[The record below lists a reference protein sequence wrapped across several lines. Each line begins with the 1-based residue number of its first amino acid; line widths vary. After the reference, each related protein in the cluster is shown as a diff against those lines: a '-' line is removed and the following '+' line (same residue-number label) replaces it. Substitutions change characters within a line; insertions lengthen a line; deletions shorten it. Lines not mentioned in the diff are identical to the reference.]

1 MGKGRRLGPKAT
13 EGAAKQAWGGISAE
27 KARPGV
33 LGTHLRK
40 RVQGEGGDG
49 ACGQQGGS
57 GGGAGPRGGHSTV
70 GWRDQRHLSLQQ
82 LQDGGHVS
90 AQPGLQPGREGG
102 GCSGSQR
109 SGDTSNRDFRT
120 ALWTASWS
128 TPRPTL
134 HPRCGSPS
142 LAPNGRRGP
151 SRWET
156 WTGLDGAN
164 DPHPPAPNNTA
175 RNPQITLLHHP
186 IQHLLAC
193 PPGHSPIELPLE
205 SVQPGL
211 HVSPRPSA
219 RAGKGDVE
227 EAGSGGR
234 TARQLL
240 VLAATAVPPEAEDV
254 GHS

>member
-1 MGKGRRLGPKAT
+1 MEEGRRLGPKAT
-13 EGAAKQAWGGISAE
+13 EGAAKQAWGEIGVE
-27 KARPGV
+27 KARPGL

-49 ACGQQGGS
+49 ACGQQGGG

-82 LQDGGHVS
+82 LQDGGHVC

-109 SGDTSNRDFRT
+109 SGDTSNCDFRT

-151 SRWET
+151 SRWDT
-156 WTGLDGAN
+156 WRGLDGAN
-164 DPHPPAPNNTA
+164 NPHPTGTRKHCPKPTDHTA
-175 RNPQITLLHHP
+175 ALPHPTPPSLSPWTL
-186 IQHLLAC
+186 
-193 PPGHSPIELPLE
+193 
-205 SVQPGL
+205 
-211 HVSPRPSA
+211 
-219 RAGKGDVE
+219 
-227 EAGSGGR
+227 
-234 TARQLL
+234 TY
-240 VLAATAVPPEAEDV
+240 
-254 GHS
+254 